1 MRFQIVRFLMVSVC
15 VLSLAAV
22 LPGQFSVFP
31 ARAETVLTPGNLV
44 FTQITTGLTNPVFI
58 THAGD
63 GSGRLFIVE
72 RAGQIR
78 IVKNGSLLSTPF
90 LDIDPIVNSSASER
104 GLLALAFH
112 PDYASN
118 GQFYTVHTASD
129 GSLVL
134 SRFTRS
140 TGSPDLA
147 DASSRQTLLS
157 IPHPDFGN
165 HNGGTL
171 AFGPDGFLY
180 WSTGDGGG
188 SGDPGNNA
196 QDLSDLLGKIL
207 RLDVDSASPY
217 AIPSSNPFFNDPDPS
232 IREEIW
238 AYGLRNPWK
247 FSFDSQTGDLYLG
260 DVGQGAREEIDFQ
273 PASSPG
279 GENYGWRVMEGSRCF
294 NPSSGCDQSGKV
306 LPIAEYDHSVGCSV
320 TGGYVYR
327 GSLFPLL
334 RGHYFYGDFCS
345 GAFFSLEGNPS
356 SGWAVTPLGDTPYS
370 ISTFGEDE
378 DGELYLAD
386 YGTGSIY
393 QLGYVTFAD
402 VPLTHG
408 FHRYIEALF
417 DVGITGGCSASPR
430 QFCPDN
436 PVTRGEM
443 AVFIER
449 ALGNFS
455 PAPSPSG
462 MFTDVAAGN
471 AFRPFIEELYNDSI
485 TAGCLTS
492 PLRYCPDSPV
502 TRGQMAVFIERAL
515 GNFSPNPSPTD
526 MFGDVPDGHPFKPFI
541 EQLYND
547 GVTSGCSASPLLYCP
562 DQPVTRG
569 QMAVFLVRAFGIPLP

>member
-1 MRFQIVRFLMVSVC
+1 MRFQIVRFLLVALC
-15 VLSLAAV
+15 VFSLAAV
-22 LPGQFSVFP
+22 LPGPSSVFP
-31 ARAETVLTPGNLV
+31 VRAETVLVPENLAFKPV
-44 FTQITTGLTNPVFI
+44 TTGLTQPVFI

-90 LDIDPIVNSSASER
+90 LDIDPIVNSSSGER

-112 PDYASN
+112 PKYASN

-134 SRFTRS
+134 SMFTRS

-171 AFGPDGFLY
+171 AFGPDGYLY

-196 QDLSDLLGKIL
+196 QDLSDLLGKML

-260 DVGQGAREEIDFQ
+260 DVGQGEREEIDFQ
-273 PASSPG
+273 PASSTG
-279 GENYGWRVMEGSRCF
+279 GENYGWRLMEGTRCF
-294 NPSSGCDQSGKV
+294 NPSSGCNPGGLV

-327 GSLFPLL
+327 GLLFPLL
-334 RGHYFYGDFCS
+334 RGHYFYGDFCT
-345 GAFFSLEGNPS
+345 GAFFSLEGSPS
-356 SGWAVTPLGDTPYS
+356 SGWTVTPLGDTPYS

-378 DGELYLAD
+378 SGELYLAD
-386 YGTGSIY
+386 YGTGAIY

-417 DVGITGGCSASPR
+417 DAGITGGCSASPR
-430 QFCPDN
+430 RFCPDN

-449 ALGNFS
+449 AMGNFS

-462 MFTDVAAGN
+462 MFSDVAPGN
-471 AFRPFIEELYNDSI
+471 AFRPFIEELYNDRI
-485 TAGCLTS
+485 TAGCSVS
-492 PLRYCPDSPV
+492 PLMYCPDQPV

-515 GNFSPNPSPTD
+515 GNLSPNPSPTD
-526 MFGDVPDGHPFKPFI
+526 MFSDVPDGHPFKPFI

-547 GVTSGCSASPLLYCP
+547 RVTSGCSASPLLYCP